1 MGMTMEAAFEMH
13 YAGLHWL
20 ASSPLPMLDD
30 PDAIEVWLRCRAWE
44 TAWDACLASQASIC

>member
-1 MGMTMEAAFEMH
+1 MTMEAAFEMH